1 MMGGVKFL
9 ILMII
14 EEGERNQVIKEIDR
28 KIERTN
34 SKISKLNKKQKR
46 NLEKTM
52 GERKME
58 KSID

>member
-1 MMGGVKFL
+1 
-9 ILMII
+9 MII